1 MEGRETG
8 NSDERKQGNL
18 GERKSR
24 VVGQSQNLSQNLSQK
39 RRNGSQES
47 GAVQEGSKVQGQEG
61 AISAEAEAGG
71 SEEGTP
77 RVVRGPE
84 GDAQGV
90 LLSVATLGP
99 GFEATSP

>member
-24 VVGQSQNLSQNLSQK
+24 VVGQSQNLSQK

-47 GAVQEGSKVQGQEG
+47 GAVEEGSKVQGQEG

-71 SEEGTP
+71 SGEGTP

-84 GDAQGV
+84 GGAQGA
-90 LLSVATLGP
+90 LLPVAALGP